1 MPSGRRPLSAP
12 VREPRNKR
20 SKLAGVIALRADSVR
35 RTVREKQRSRTAEAA
50 AAVRAAHVLYD
61 RPVIFADPFAIR
73 LTSRTWRVICCSA
86 FLHWLVV
93 TKLLGPL
100 RPAHGQILG
109 RARYAEDKLD
119 EAIRRGISQYVII
132 GAGLDSFALRRPDVA
147 GAVRI
152 YEVDHPATQRSKRE
166 RLADLGLRVPENL
179 EFVSVDLENGSLR
192 EALATSTYSPSDQA
206 FFSWL
211 GTVPYLTLHAFFRT
225 LELIRSV
232 ARPGSE
238 IVFDYGISKRLLALG
253 DVATLERLER
263 FTQRRGEPL
272 IDKHLDPET
281 LASEV
286 GALGFELL
294 ENLSPEEQKARY
306 FTNRCDDLRPLAWS
320 YFAHFRVTG

>member
-1 MPSGRRPLSAP
+1 M
-12 VREPRNKR
+12 
-20 SKLAGVIALRADSVR
+20 RA
-35 RTVREKQRSRTAEAA
+35 KQRSRTAEAA
-50 AAVRAAHVLYD
+50 AAVRAAHLLYD
-61 RPVIFADPFAIR
+61 RPVIFADPFALR
-73 LTSRTWRVICCSA
+73 LTSRTWRVICRSA

-93 TKLLGPL
+93 TRVLKPL
-100 RPAHGQILG
+100 RPVHGQILG

-119 EAIRRGISQYVII
+119 DAIRRGMSQYVIL
-132 GAGLDSFALRRPDVA
+132 GAGLDSFALRRLDLA
-147 GAVRI
+147 GALRI
-152 YEVDHPATQRSKRE
+152 YEVDHAATQRSKRE
-166 RLADLGLRVPENL
+166 RLADVGVRVPENL
-179 EFVSVDLENGSLR
+179 EFVSVDLENGSLQ
-192 EALATSTYSPSDQA
+192 EALATSTYSPSSDA

-211 GTVPYLTLHAFFRT
+211 GTVPYLTRLAFFRT

-253 DVATLERLER
+253 DVATFERLEQ

-281 LASEV
+281 LGSEV

-294 ENLSPEEQKARY
+294 ENLAPEEQKARY

>member
-1 MPSGRRPLSAP
+1 M
-12 VREPRNKR
+12 
-20 SKLAGVIALRADSVR
+20 RA
-35 RTVREKQRSRTAEAA
+35 KQRSRTAEAA
-50 AAVRAAHVLYD
+50 AAVRAAHLLYD

-73 LTSRTWRVICCSA
+73 LTSRTWRVICRSA

-93 TKLLGPL
+93 TKVLKPL
-100 RPAHGQILG
+100 RPVHGQILG

-119 EAIRRGISQYVII
+119 DAIRRGMSQYVIL
-132 GAGLDSFALRRPDVA
+132 GAGLDSFALRRLDLA
-147 GAVRI
+147 GALRI
-152 YEVDHPATQRSKRE
+152 YEVDHAATQRSKRE
-166 RLADLGLRVPENL
+166 RLADVGVRVPENL
-179 EFVSVDLENGSLR
+179 EYVSVDLENGSLQG
-192 EALATSTYSPSDQA
+192 ALATSTYSPSSDA

-211 GTVPYLTLHAFFRT
+211 GTVPYLTRLAFFRT

-253 DVATLERLER
+253 DVATFERLEQ

-281 LASEV
+281 LGSEV

-294 ENLSPEEQKARY
+294 ENLAPEEQKARY